1 MCYHICVWEMHY
13 AEWHVTMPCTQWS
26 LFGWQHLFI
35 SRLTETLYTALQ
47 STKVLLWDPSWVGTK
62 DRLLRQSPTALS
74 LMLAPR
80 HVTGPPPL
88 PLTISRSRL
97 FLLLRLHRREQ
108 KLWERLCSQVQL
120 PYQTAWDFK
129 KCILTVKCN
138 HAYICIKL
146 MNTLRYS
153 FHFLT
158 MLSFC

>member
-1 MCYHICVWEMHY
+1 MLPYLCLGNALCRMARYH
-13 AEWHVTMPCTQWS
+13 
-26 LFGWQHLFI
+26 
-35 SRLTETLYTALQ
+35 ALHTVKPFWLATPFHQ
-47 STKVLLWDPSWVGTK
+47 QAYRDLVHSSPEHKGAALRSQLSGDKGQTSQAIPHCMVIDAGT
-62 DRLLRQSPTALS
+62 T
-74 LMLAPR
+74 PR
-80 HVTGPPPL
+80 HWPSTIA
-88 PLTISRSRL
+88 LTISRSRL

-153 FHFLT
+153 FRFLT